1 MAKNTSKTGKK
12 PAKKEAPIE
21 VKAKEVMAVNDD
33 GSMEPLKQIAP
44 EIAPEETVTVE
55 PETVI
60 PEPAS
65 APAQTVLY
73 AAPREPMVKILY
85 LDSAIENNEIPI
97 GGGRVVTGSGR
108 IFNVKLS
115 DFEGIFMT
123 PLVLKLLKKRK
134 FIVLDGLTQEQRE
147 QYGVDY
153 REGEIV
159 KNEGMFDAFLNLPT
173 AKAAEMFEQLC
184 QEHRDMVARRFMDA
198 FEKHD
203 NRLTRDRVE
212 ALNRISKRD
221 FEDGRGAFTHILEEI
236 NKAAL

>member
-21 VKAKEVMAVNDD
+21 VKETETKAASSDEEKRIAAAPAEPRND
-33 GSMEPLKQIAP
+33 SEK
-44 EIAPEETVTVE
+44 E
-55 PETVI
+55 PEAVI
-60 PEPAS
+60 PEPANT

-184 QEHRDMVARRFMDA
+184 PEHRDMVARRFMDA
-198 FEKHD
+198 FEKQD
-203 NRLTRDRVE
+203 NRITRDRVE

-221 FEDGRGAFTHILEEI
+221 FADGRGAFTHILEEI